1 MREGKRTTPEEID
14 SLKKQYC
21 AILLGTQRPGMANV
35 LAQLEALGF
44 FSAPASTRFHG
55 AEPGGLLV
63 HSLNVYQEAVVIRM
77 MQIKFRPEIEAQVPE
92 ASVAIAALLHDVCKA
107 EVYRQE
113 IRHRKNANGRWEDY
127 LGYTA
132 DYSSFPIGH
141 GEKSV
146 VRLLRWGLDLTE
158 AEMLAI
164 RWHMGAFNLP
174 FHSAEESNSLTSAK
188 EKSPLV
194 SIISA
199 ADELATY
206 LLENRKGTN

>member
-1 MREGKRTTPEEID
+1 MTPEEID

-35 LAQLEALGF
+35 LAQLEVLGF

>member
-1 MREGKRTTPEEID
+1 MTPEEID

-77 MQIKFRPEIEAQVPE
+77 MQIKFRPEVEAQVPE

>member
-1 MREGKRTTPEEID
+1 MTPEEID

-21 AILLGTQRPGMANV
+21 AILLGTQRPGMENV
-35 LAQLEALGF
+35 LTQLEALGF

-55 AEPGGLLV
+55 AEPGGLLL

-113 IRHRKNANGRWEDY
+113 IRHRKNANGKWEDY

-132 DYSSFPIGH
+132 DYSSFPMGH

-146 VRLLRWGLDLTE
+146 VQLLRWGLDLTD

-174 FHSAEESNSLTSAK
+174 FHCAEESNSLSSAK

-206 LLENRKGTN
+206 LLENREGKK